1 MLSWYKSTNT
11 DAESLAKHTSSASS
25 AGITPRS
32 SAQRK
37 KKKKKKTPAGEV
49 EEAQVLN
56 LLALL
61 VKKYK
66 Y

>member
-1 MLSWYKSTNT
+1 MG
-11 DAESLAKHTSSASS
+11 KHSSSASS

-37 KKKKKKTPAGEV
+37 KKKKTETPAGEV

-61 VKKYK
+61 VQKYK